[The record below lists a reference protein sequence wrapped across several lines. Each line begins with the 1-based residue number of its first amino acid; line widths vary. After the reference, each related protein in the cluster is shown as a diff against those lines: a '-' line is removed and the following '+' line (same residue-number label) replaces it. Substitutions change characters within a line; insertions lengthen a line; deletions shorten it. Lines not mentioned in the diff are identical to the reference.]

1 MNRAEK
7 AEIVGALAD
16 TMQRTQFLALADYRK
31 VTVAEIS
38 AVRRKFRDAGMSY
51 VVIKN
56 TLARKAM
63 EGTPLEVLGPKLK
76 GMNGFIIA
84 ESDPIAAARALREIV
99 KDFKKSEKFTIW
111 GGYFDGVYLDGP
123 EVDKVADLPG
133 KEELLST
140 LLATMQEG
148 PRQLLGV
155 LQGPARDLLYL
166 LRNYEQKLEEAD
178 GTSA

>member
-7 AEIVGALAD
+7 AEIVSALSQ
-16 TMQRTQFLALADYRK
+16 TMQQTQFLALADYRK
-31 VTVAEIS
+31 VTVAEVT
-38 AVRRKFRDAGMSY
+38 AVRQKFREAGMSY

-63 EGTPLEVLGPKLK
+63 EGTPLEALGPKLK

-84 ESDPIAAARALREIV
+84 ESDPIAAARALRNIA
-99 KDFKKSEKFTIW
+99 KDFKKAEKFNIV
-111 GGYFDGVYLDGP
+111 GGFFDGEVLDGVA
-123 EVDKVADLPG
+123 VDKVADLPG
-133 KEELLST
+133 KDELRSM

-155 LQGPARDLLYL
+155 IQGPARDLLYL
-166 LRNYEQKLEEAD
+166 LKNYEQKLEEAD
-178 GTSA
+178 GQSA

>member
-7 AEIVGALAD
+7 ADIVSALAAQ
-16 TMQRTQFLALADYRK
+16 MQRTQFLAVADYRK
-31 VTVAEIS
+31 VTVAEVS
-38 AVRRKFRDAGMSY
+38 ALRRKFREAGMSY

-84 ESDPIAAARALREIV
+84 EADPIAAARALREIS
-99 KDFKKSEKFTIW
+99 KDLKKAEKFTVW
-111 GGYFDGVYLDGP
+111 GGYFEGVALDAVA
-123 EVDKVADLPG
+123 VDKVADLPG
-133 KEELLST
+133 KAELLST
-140 LLATMQEG
+140 LLATIQEP
-148 PRQLLGV
+148 PRQVLGV

-166 LRNYEQKLEEAD
+166 LKNYEQKLAEA
-178 GTSA
+178 GA